1 MSKKTNHVMIDTLN
15 ELIGIDAARN
25 LAVIYGGTRFYLCE
39 SQLCFMRLTVMMSE
53 ANARKLIA
61 EFKGATIEIPRFA
74 DAIKKERAD
83 EVRADQDSGMS
94 VRDIALKHEIT
105 ERGARM
111 ILNNAS

>member
-1 MSKKTNHVMIDTLN
+1 MSNKTSRIMIDTLI

-25 LAVIYGGTRFYLCE
+25 LAVVYGGTRFYIGE

-53 ANARKLIA
+53 ANARKLIT
-61 EFKGATIEIPRFA
+61 EFKGTTIEIPRFA
-74 DAIKKERAD
+74 DAIKKERD
-83 EVRADQDSGMS
+83 VEVRADQDSGMS

-111 ILNNAS
+111 ILNNAN